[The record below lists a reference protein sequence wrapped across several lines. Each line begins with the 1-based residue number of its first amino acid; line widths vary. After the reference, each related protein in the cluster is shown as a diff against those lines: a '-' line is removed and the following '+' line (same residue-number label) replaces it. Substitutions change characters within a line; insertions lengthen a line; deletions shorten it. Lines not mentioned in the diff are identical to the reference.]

1 MGESSAT
8 ALKTNIESMKLFVV
22 LSLASV
28 AIGGMDY
35 EMTQKWQ
42 KLKAMESCWG
52 EENMKLVMVDMKKA
66 IAKCSHEDAPELS
79 LPPYRS
85 AYRFTNTMI
94 NKGDE
99 YEHIND
105 MATMF
110 AKMMSQMKKNRNSY
124 SPYSLYNSNSHHGNS
139 NMDKMKMMM
148 KMMKM
153 SNMMN
158 DNQDY
163 SSSSYSS
170 DDAFDMFSEMFDGSD
185 RMDNYRSSYDNK
197 NQMGRM
203 SHFKN
208 MFNSMRFKRA
218 AGDNLDLGDRLVE
231 KLAEQKHH
239 MEAKIGNM
247 TCVMRELNVLDASN
261 NIDVQ
266 AMKRD
271 IQKYTM
277 PSEWF
282 KTKYE
287 HLLDTCYEMATNLPA
302 EIAENS
308 VVTGET
314 FGTVKLGE
322 VKMFTKCCEKAK
334 TKLESNFGPMEDI
347 LQETQLTEHEFFP
360 LVMQLLHGKEMDY
373 MTGGMCCK
381 PNYQPSSMLAT
392 ISKVLLPGLNPS

>member
-1 MGESSAT
+1 MGKSSAT

-22 LSLASV
+22 LALASV

-94 NKGDE
+94 NKGDQ

-110 AKMMSQMKKNRNSY
+110 AKMMSQLKKNRNSY
-124 SPYSLYNSNSHHGNS
+124 SPYSSYNSNSHHGDS
-139 NMDKMKMMM
+139 KMDKMRMMM

-170 DDAFDMFSEMFDGSD
+170 DDAFDMFSELFDGSEQK
-185 RMDNYRSSYDNK
+185 DNYRSSSDYK
-197 NQMGRM
+197 NPMGRM
-203 SHFKN
+203 SQFKN

-231 KLAEQKHH
+231 KLAEQRHH

-282 KTKYE
+282 KNKYE

-314 FGTVKLGE
+314 FGTVKLCE
-322 VKMFTKCCEKAK
+322 VKMFSKCCEKAK
-334 TKLESNFGPMEDI
+334 MKLCMHQDIKKKVESNFGPMEDI

-373 MTGGMCCK
+373 MTGGM
-381 PNYQPSSMLAT
+381 
-392 ISKVLLPGLNPS
+392 

>member
-1 MGESSAT
+1 
-8 ALKTNIESMKLFVV
+8 MKLFVV
-22 LSLASV
+22 LSLTSV
-28 AIGGMDY
+28 ALGGMDY

-99 YEHIND
+99 YEQIND
-105 MATMF
+105 MASMF
-110 AKMMSQMKKNRNSY
+110 AKMMNQMKRNRNTF
-124 SPYSLYNSNSHHGNS
+124 SPYSSMSSNSHHGDS
-139 NMDKMKMMM
+139 KMDTMKMMM
-148 KMMKM
+148 QMMKM
-153 SNMMN
+153 KNMMKN
-158 DNQDY
+158 NDY
-163 SSSSYSS
+163 SSSSYNS
-170 DDAFDMFSEMFDGSD
+170 DNTFDMFSDMFDSYEQK
-185 RMDNYRSSYDNK
+185 DNYRSSSDYN

-203 SHFKN
+203 SQFKN

-231 KLAEQKHH
+231 KLAEQKHQ

-282 KTKYE
+282 KNKYE

-308 VVTGET
+308 VITGET

-322 VKMFTKCCEKAK
+322 VKMFSKCCEKAK
-334 TKLESNFGPMEDI
+334 MKLCMHQDIKNKVESNFGPMEDI

-373 MTGGMCCK
+373 MTGGM
-381 PNYQPSSMLAT
+381 
-392 ISKVLLPGLNPS
+392 

>member
-1 MGESSAT
+1 MGKSSAT
-8 ALKTNIESMKLFVV
+8 ALKTNIENMKLFVV
-22 LSLASV
+22 LALVSV
-28 AIGGMDY
+28 ALGGMDY

-94 NKGDE
+94 NKGDD

-110 AKMMSQMKKNRNSY
+110 AKMMHHMKNQNRNTF
-124 SPYSLYNSNSHHGNS
+124 SPYSAMSSNSHHGDS
-139 NMDKMKMMM
+139 KMDTMEMMMQMM
-148 KMMKM
+148 KMK
-153 SNMMN
+153 NMIMIVVFSFFSYN
-158 DNQDY
+158 SDN
-163 SSSSYSS
+163 
-170 DDAFDMFSEMFDGSD
+170 AFDMFSDMFDSYEQK
-185 RMDNYRSSYDNK
+185 DNYRSSSDYK
-197 NQMGRM
+197 NPMGRM
-203 SHFKN
+203 SQFKN

-231 KLAEQKHH
+231 KLAEQRHH
-239 MEAKIGNM
+239 KEAKIGNM

-266 AMKRD
+266 TMKRD

-282 KTKYE
+282 KNKYE

-302 EIAENS
+302 DIAENS
-308 VVTGET
+308 VVTGAS

-334 TKLESNFGPMEDI
+334 TKLCMHQDIKNKVESNFGPMEDI

-373 MTGGMCCK
+373 MTGGM
-381 PNYQPSSMLAT
+381 
-392 ISKVLLPGLNPS
+392 

>member
-1 MGESSAT
+1 MG
-8 ALKTNIESMKLFVV
+8 
-22 LSLASV
+22 
-28 AIGGMDY
+28 
-35 EMTQKWQ
+35 KWQ

-52 EENMKLVMVDMKKA
+52 EENMKLVMADMKKA

-79 LPPYRS
+79 PPPYRS

-94 NKGDE
+94 NKGDQ
-99 YEHIND
+99 YEQIND

-124 SPYSLYNSNSHHGNS
+124 TPYRSNSHHGNS
-139 NMDKMKMMM
+139 NMEKMKMMM

-153 SNMMN
+153 SNMM
-158 DNQDY
+158 
-163 SSSSYSS
+163 
-170 DDAFDMFSEMFDGSD
+170 G
-185 RMDNYRSSYDNK
+185 DNK

-231 KLAEQKHH
+231 KLAEQRHH

-261 NIDVQ
+261 NIDIQ

-271 IQKYTM
+271 TQKYTM

-308 VVTGET
+308 VITGET

-334 TKLESNFGPMEDI
+334 TKLCMHQDIKNKVESNFGPMEDI

-373 MTGGMCCK
+373 MTGGM
-381 PNYQPSSMLAT
+381 
-392 ISKVLLPGLNPS
+392 

>member
-1 MGESSAT
+1 
-8 ALKTNIESMKLFVV
+8 MKLFVV
-22 LSLASV
+22 LALVSV
-28 AIGGMDY
+28 ALGGMDY

-94 NKGDE
+94 NKGNS
-99 YEHIND
+99 YEHVND

-110 AKMMSQMKKNRNSY
+110 AKMMYEMKNRNHNNYNTY
-124 SPYSLYNSNSHHGNS
+124 SSNSHHGDS
-139 NMDKMKMMM
+139 KMDKMRMMM

-153 SNMMN
+153 SNMM
-158 DNQDY
+158 DDY
-163 SSSSYSS
+163 PSSSYSS
-170 DDAFDMFSEMFDGSD
+170 DDSAFDMFSDMFDSSD
-185 RMDNYRSSYDNK
+185 RMDNYRSSSDYK
-197 NQMGRM
+197 NPMGRM
-203 SHFKN
+203 SQFKN

-231 KLAEQKHH
+231 KLAEQKHQ

-282 KTKYE
+282 KNKYE

-302 EIAENS
+302 DIADNS
-308 VVTGET
+308 VVTGDT

-334 TKLESNFGPMEDI
+334 TKLCMHQDIKNKVESNFGPMEDI

-373 MTGGMCCK
+373 MTGGM
-381 PNYQPSSMLAT
+381 
-392 ISKVLLPGLNPS
+392 

>member
-1 MGESSAT
+1 MGQSSAT

-35 EMTQKWQ
+35 EMVQKWQ

-94 NKGDE
+94 NKGDQ
-99 YEHIND
+99 YEQIND

-110 AKMMSQMKKNRNSY
+110 AKMMSQMKK
-124 SPYSLYNSNSHHGNS
+124 
-139 NMDKMKMMM
+139 KMMM

-153 SNMMN
+153 SNTMN

-163 SSSSYSS
+163 SSSSYSN
-170 DDAFDMFSEMFDGSD
+170 DNDAFDMFSEIFDSSD

-231 KLAEQKHH
+231 KLAEQRHH

-261 NIDVQ
+261 NIDIQ

-271 IQKYTM
+271 TQKYTM

-302 EIAENS
+302 EIA
-308 VVTGET
+308 
-314 FGTVKLGE
+314 
-322 VKMFTKCCEKAK
+322 
-334 TKLESNFGPMEDI
+334 
-347 LQETQLTEHEFFP
+347 
-360 LVMQLLHGKEMDY
+360 
-373 MTGGMCCK
+373 
-381 PNYQPSSMLAT
+381 
-392 ISKVLLPGLNPS
+392 

>member
-1 MGESSAT
+1 MG
-8 ALKTNIESMKLFVV
+8 
-22 LSLASV
+22 
-28 AIGGMDY
+28 G
-35 EMTQKWQ
+35 QKWM

-94 NKGDE
+94 NKGNE

-105 MATMF
+105 MASMF
-110 AKMMSQMKKNRNSY
+110 AKMM
-124 SPYSLYNSNSHHGNS
+124 
-139 NMDKMKMMM
+139 DTMKMMM
-148 KMMKM
+148 QMMKM
-153 SNMMN
+153 KNMMKN
-158 DNQDY
+158 DDD
-163 SSSSYSS
+163 SSSSYNS
-170 DDAFDMFSEMFDGSD
+170 DNAFDMFSDMFDQQSNYKSSSD
-185 RMDNYRSSYDNK
+185 YN

-203 SHFKN
+203 SQFKN

-231 KLAEQKHH
+231 KLAEQKHQ

-261 NIDVQ
+261 NIGVQ

-271 IQKYTM
+271 TQKYTM

-282 KTKYE
+282 KNKYE

-322 VKMFTKCCEKAK
+322 VKMFSKCCEKAK
-334 TKLESNFGPMEDI
+334 MKLCMHQDIKKKVESNFGPMEDI

-373 MTGGMCCK
+373 MTGGM
-381 PNYQPSSMLAT
+381 
-392 ISKVLLPGLNPS
+392 

>member
-1 MGESSAT
+1 MG
-8 ALKTNIESMKLFVV
+8 
-22 LSLASV
+22 
-28 AIGGMDY
+28 
-35 EMTQKWQ
+35 
-42 KLKAMESCWG
+42 
-52 EENMKLVMVDMKKA
+52 
-66 IAKCSHEDAPELS
+66 
-79 LPPYRS
+79 
-85 AYRFTNTMI
+85 
-94 NKGDE
+94 KGDS
-99 YEHIND
+99 YENIND

-110 AKMMSQMKKNRNSY
+110 AKMMHEMR
-124 SPYSLYNSNSHHGNS
+124 
-139 NMDKMKMMM
+139 MIM

-158 DNQDY
+158 DH
-163 SSSSYSS
+163 SSSSHRS
-170 DDAFDMFSEMFDGSD
+170 DDNDMYDMF
-185 RMDNYRSSYDNK
+185 N
-197 NQMGRM
+197 
-203 SHFKN
+203 N
-208 MFNSMRFKRA
+208 MRYKRA

-247 TCVMRELNVLDASN
+247 TCVMKELNVLDASN
-261 NIDVQ
+261 NIDIQ

-282 KTKYE
+282 KNKYE

-302 EIAENS
+302 DIAENS
-308 VVTGET
+308 VVTGDS

-334 TKLESNFGPMEDI
+334 TKLCMHQDIKKKVESNFGPMEDI

-373 MTGGMCCK
+373 MTGGM
-381 PNYQPSSMLAT
+381 
-392 ISKVLLPGLNPS
+392 

>member
-1 MGESSAT
+1 
-8 ALKTNIESMKLFVV
+8 MKLFVV
-22 LSLASV
+22 LALASV
-28 AIGGMDY
+28 ALGGMDY

-94 NKGDE
+94 NKGDD

-110 AKMMSQMKKNRNSY
+110 AKMMHHMKNQNRNTF
-124 SPYSLYNSNSHHGNS
+124 SPYSAMSSNSHHGDS
-139 NMDKMKMMM
+139 KMDTMKMMM
-148 KMMKM
+148 QMMKM
-153 SNMMN
+153 KNMMRDN
-158 DNQDY
+158 DQTY
-163 SSSSYSS
+163 SSSSYNS
-170 DDAFDMFSEMFDGSD
+170 DNAFDMFSEMFDNYEQK
-185 RMDNYRSSYDNK
+185 DNYRSSSDYK
-197 NQMGRM
+197 NPMGRM
-203 SHFKN
+203 SQFKN

-231 KLAEQKHH
+231 KLAEQKHQ

-271 IQKYTM
+271 TQKYTM

-282 KTKYE
+282 KNKYE

-308 VVTGET
+308 VITGET

-322 VKMFTKCCEKAK
+322 VKMFSKCCEKAK
-334 TKLESNFGPMEDI
+334 MKLCMHQDIKNKVESNFGPMEDI

-373 MTGGMCCK
+373 MTGGM
-381 PNYQPSSMLAT
+381 
-392 ISKVLLPGLNPS
+392 

>member
-1 MGESSAT
+1 
-8 ALKTNIESMKLFVV
+8 
-22 LSLASV
+22 
-28 AIGGMDY
+28 
-35 EMTQKWQ
+35 
-42 KLKAMESCWG
+42 
-52 EENMKLVMVDMKKA
+52 MVDMKKA

-94 NKGDE
+94 NKGDQ

-124 SPYSLYNSNSHHGNS
+124 SPYSSYNSNSHHGNS

-148 KMMKM
+148 M

-282 KTKYE
+282 KNKYE
-287 HLLDTCYEMATNLPA
+287 HLLDTCYEMA
-302 EIAENS
+302 
-308 VVTGET
+308 
-314 FGTVKLGE
+314 
-322 VKMFTKCCEKAK
+322 K
-334 TKLESNFGPMEDI
+334 TKLCMHQDIKKKVESNFGPMEDI
-347 LQETQLTEHEFFP
+347 LQETQ
-360 LVMQLLHGKEMDY
+360 
-373 MTGGMCCK
+373 
-381 PNYQPSSMLAT
+381 S
-392 ISKVLLPGLNPS
+392 